1 MPIND
6 LTSQSDPLVKISLK
20 SEKEFIGPS
29 VTTHYARN
37 NQNPVWIEE
46 FFFNVHPKDH
56 KLLFEVFNWDALNK
70 NNYIGEVIIELA
82 TIPDNDKGI
91 INKVYNITDRE
102 GENSPSIKLSLQF
115 DQTGGKELH

>member
-1 MPIND
+1 M
-6 LTSQSDPLVKISLK
+6 
-20 SEKEFIGPS
+20 FIL
-29 VTTHYARN
+29 
-37 NQNPVWIEE
+37 WIEWKQQLE
-46 FFFNVHPKDH
+46 LYLVLTQVEVTYNVHPKDH

-91 INKVYNITDRE
+91 VNKVYNITDRE